1 MNRVSGST
9 KASADNGSS
18 CGGGGGGGGGGGA
31 AAAAVAA
38 AAAAAGI
45 LLGYASAACKFGTL
59 NYFSNS
65 KSSVLQPP
73 KIAVEFIGF

>member
-18 CGGGGGGGGGGGA
+18 CGGGGGA
-31 AAAAVAA
+31 AA

-45 LLGYASAACKFGTL
+45 LLGCASAACKFGTL
-59 NYFSNS
+59 N
-65 KSSVLQPP
+65 
-73 KIAVEFIGF
+73 